1 MVLMVVVYLQNTT
14 QYRAIQPKKLSPSL
28 ALQRTREI
36 ITHIILLLSCGD
48 YVREGIKYRKKRCES
63 HTPHTLPESAFENGL
78 LLVCDV
84 PHIRTPY
91 EPTHST
97 SRFSHFHFLI
107 SLWGG
112 NYFCSA

>member
-1 MVLMVVVYLQNTT
+1 MVFMVVVYLQNTT

-48 YVREGIKYRKKRCES
+48 YVCEGIKYRKKRCES
-63 HTPHTLPESAFENGL
+63 HTPHTLPDSAFENGL

-91 EPTHST
+91 EPTHT